1 MDPRVTQDT
10 LPITVGR
17 PECLVDRS
25 CEYLHIA
32 TVVDIFC
39 LTSWRSS
46 DTLRGTNL
54 PIGDTEALFSVF
66 YAFSSRF
73 IAGNSPVHPLINT
86 KFTTTTQLTK
96 LQTFS

>member
-1 MDPRVTQDT
+1 MTQDT

-17 PECLVDRS
+17 PEGLVDRS

-46 DTLRGTNL
+46 DSLLGINV
-54 PIGDTEALFSVF
+54 PIGGTEVLFSGL
-66 YAFSSRF
+66 YA
-73 IAGNSPVHPLINT
+73 
-86 KFTTTTQLTK
+86 
-96 LQTFS
+96 